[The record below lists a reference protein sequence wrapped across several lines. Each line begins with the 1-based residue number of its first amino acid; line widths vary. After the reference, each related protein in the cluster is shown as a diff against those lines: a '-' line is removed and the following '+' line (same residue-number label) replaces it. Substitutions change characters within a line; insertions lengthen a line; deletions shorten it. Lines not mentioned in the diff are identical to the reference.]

1 MLTSVV
7 AVKQKHSE
15 QMCVQMDFP
24 DSKPQLI
31 TKADWA
37 VLFSSQLYLLLRHT
51 VDIKISC
58 LQSILSLYR
67 KKTNGW

>member
-7 AVKQKHSE
+7 VVKQKHSE
-15 QMCVQMDFP
+15 QICVQMDFP

-37 VLFSSQLYLLLRHT
+37 ILFSSRLYLLLRHK
-51 VDIKISC
+51 VHIKISC
-58 LQSILSLYR
+58 CAKDFIALQE
-67 KKTNGW
+67 KD